1 MTTIRLATRKSAL
14 AIRQTELLAAHITSC
29 YPDINCEVVPIVT
42 TGDVQTTWSLSEK
55 GGKGLFTKEI
65 EEALL
70 AGSADLAVHSA
81 KDLPTEMHPDLE
93 ICGFL
98 PREDPRDMLIKRVDL
113 GDHTPSMIATSS
125 PRRRMQGKSIFP
137 QAVWG
142 EIRGNIE
149 TRLTRVASGI
159 SDATFL
165 AFAGLKRLGFSQW
178 PGLKFEPMPVT
189 DMVPAVGQGAI
200 AIQSRKGDSNWL
212 IPSLDKETAFAV
224 SLERSFLSALG
235 GGCHSAIGA
244 HFDGSIFHIF
254 AEPCGYIHLKVPGD
268 LPKQSPLVLLDELIS
283 QARNG

>member
-1 MTTIRLATRKSAL
+1 M
-14 AIRQTELLAAHITSC
+14 
-29 YPDINCEVVPIVT
+29 
-42 TGDVQTTWSLSEK
+42 
-55 GGKGLFTKEI
+55 FTKEI